1 MVYQAKG
8 GITEHGGR
16 PAVDAGT
23 KQKPLNM
30 VSINTAVWAGCEIL
44 RIFIENLIQCFSQL
58 LDKKGGVFKKKK
70 LKNTL
75 KNGCVKKLG
84 SFGNISS
91 KFQRNINSNLFL
103 RDSLTRCGIKKN
115 CGLIEL
121 CDYDGLGYNVFE

>member
-1 MVYQAKG
+1 MVYRAKG
-8 GITEHGGR
+8 GISKHGGR

-30 VSINTAVWAGCEIL
+30 VSTNTAVSAGCEIL
-44 RIFIENLIQCFSQL
+44 TLFSVTRQDRGRL
-58 LDKKGGVFKKKK
+58 KKKK
-70 LKNTL
+70 VKNTL

-84 SFGNISS
+84 SFGNVST